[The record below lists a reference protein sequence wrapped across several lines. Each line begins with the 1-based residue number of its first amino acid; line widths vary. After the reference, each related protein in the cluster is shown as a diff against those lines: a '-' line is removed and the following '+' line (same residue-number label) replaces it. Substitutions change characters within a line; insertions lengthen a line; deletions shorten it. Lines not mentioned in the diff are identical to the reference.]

1 MKGESI
7 PFKSTFMHI
16 AIFGASGLIAR
27 SLRSFLLA
35 KGLKLTSVCRNPTAL
50 VAKSKLETV
59 MSWEMAEAQGLT
71 TCDALIVLTGAPIFG
86 SRWTDRYK
94 KELIESRCEP
104 MRRIGRLISAARCNP
119 HQVLTASAVGIY
131 PPSAEAIWEESS
143 CLTQGSNSRFIHQLC
158 LLWEKA
164 ATDLETKSCSV
175 TKMRFANVMTAQ
187 GGMLGQLAPW
197 FKRGLGA
204 QIGDGRQMMSWIH
217 IHDLC
222 NAIWELLMRPLPGV
236 LNLSAPM
243 ALEQRVFAKVLAKT
257 LKAPLL
263 LRVPKRLLHLLW
275 GERACL
281 LTDSCATCPKRLIQ
295 RGYRFIHPELTAALI
310 SCFSTKSAL

>member
-1 MKGESI
+1 
-7 PFKSTFMHI
+7 MHI
-16 AIFGASGLIAR
+16 AIFGAGGLIAS
-27 SLRSFLLA
+27 SLRSFLL
-35 KGLKLTSVCRNPTAL
+35 KRGLRLTSVCRNFNAL
-50 VAKSKLETV
+50 VAKSGLETV
-59 MSWEMAEAQGLT
+59 MSWEMAEAQGLA

-86 SRWTDRYK
+86 SRWTARYK
-94 KELIESRCEP
+94 KELIDSRIEP
-104 MRRIGRLISAARCNP
+104 MRRIGRLINAARCNP
-119 HQVLTASAVGIY
+119 HQILTASAVGIY
-131 PPSAEAIWEESS
+131 PPSADAIWDESS
-143 CLTQGSNSRFIHQLC
+143 CLTQESDSRFIHQLC

-164 ATDLETKSCSV
+164 ATDLQTKNCSV

-217 IHDLC
+217 MLDLC
-222 NAIWELLMRPLPGV
+222 NVVWELLMRPSPGV
-236 LNLSAPM
+236 LNLSAPK
-243 ALEQRVFAKVLAKT
+243 AIEQGAFAKALAKA

-263 LRVPKRLLHLLW
+263 LRLPERLIHLLW

-281 LTDSCATCPKRLIQ
+281 LTDSCATCPDRLIQ
-295 RGYRFIHPELTAALI
+295 RNHHFIHPEITSALS